1 MAEWV
6 RFLTEIVWRALN
18 DLVEGVTMAKGS
30 MMLQIGV
37 EQLLSPAMSSAPEIW
52 AVAVDS
58 LDGDRTTV
66 REIATEKSH
75 QFYGWA
81 DEEHEFGELHFS
93 QDALTDLWLVFNEP
107 RRPPA
112 ILHAPSHVPSPP
124 IDGARIVVLR
134 VRDFGYSFD
143 PPARF
148 VLGRRVGSHAYL
160 DEEPAG

>member
-1 MAEWV
+1 
-6 RFLTEIVWRALN
+6 
-18 DLVEGVTMAKGS
+18 MAKGS

-37 EQLLSPAMSSAPEIW
+37 EQLLSPAVSSAPEIW

-81 DEEHEFGELHFS
+81 DEGHEFGQLHFS
-93 QDALTDLWLVFNEP
+93 QHALTDLWLVFSEP
-107 RRPPA
+107 RRSPA

-134 VRDFGYSFD
+134 VRDFGYGFD
-143 PPARF
+143 PPAQF

-160 DEEPAG
+160 DEEPAV